1 MRVSEQLIELIGNYG
16 LKGFRINDNNRIV
29 PVCKLYEADLNAI
42 RNAMVDLRGDLS
54 IMEFANMVEEAVRL
68 EDKYYSQVIVADI
81 EVGSLLRLT
90 LDSKQIIELVYLG
103 DHSFCV
109 CKDSVYTLQPM
120 DILQCISQE
129 YQVNKEAYFRL
140 LRNGT
145 PYPNEKRLLR
155 VCIRKIAVSNNRIKG
170 MPSIEPVRK
179 VCTSKDKVYAWQAEM
194 RPQRFTQNLLTTNQE
209 ALYTL
214 DIKTKKFMVNIHYC
228 PSHIFYRD
236 NVTSLITTACNVR
249 RTDKGLENLMEG
261 HFELYRRDS
270 GKFEFVIT
278 KKAEIGI

>member
-1 MRVSEQLIELIGNYG
+1 MRVSEQLIELVGNYG
-16 LKGFRINDNNRIV
+16 LKGFRTNDSNRIV

-42 RNAMVDLRGDLS
+42 RSAIVDLCGDLPT
-54 IMEFANMVEEAVRL
+54 MEFDTMIEEAVRL
-68 EDKYYSQVIVADI
+68 KDRYYSQIIVVDI

-155 VCIRKIAVSNNRIKG
+155 TCIRKIAVSNNRIKG
-170 MPSIEPVRK
+170 MPGIEPAHQ

-194 RPQRFTQNLLTTNQE
+194 RPQRFTQNQLTTNQE
-209 ALYTL
+209 ALYAL
-214 DIKTKKFMVNIHYC
+214 DIKTKRFMVNIHYC
-228 PSHIFYRD
+228 PSHILYRD
-236 NVTSLITTACNVR
+236 DVISLITTACNVK